1 MRLDKALCQSGERTR
16 SEATR
21 LVREGRVTVDSAVE
35 KSGARKVDMQA
46 QRVCLDGR
54 PVTDAALQYVMLC
67 KPAGVLTAARD
78 HHAKTVMDLMPA
90 ALARRD
96 VLPVGRLDK
105 DTTGLLLLSNDGA
118 LAHALLSPKRHVE
131 KEYLATVDGP
141 LTEEDAEA
149 FALGMALSDFTAKP
163 ARLVIEQTG
172 EAQSVARVFLSEGKF
187 HQVKR
192 MFTSRGRTV
201 TALRRLS
208 FGSLRLDDALADG
221 EFRFL
226 TEEEI
231 ESLRQDAKGRTT

>member
-1 MRLDKALCQSGERTR
+1 M
-16 SEATR
+16 
-21 LVREGRVTVDSAVE
+21 REGRVTVDGAVE

-46 QRVCLDGR
+46 QRICLDGL
-54 PVTDAALQYVMLC
+54 PVLDTALQYVMLC

-78 HHAKTVMDLMPA
+78 HRAKTVMDLTPP
-90 ALARRD
+90 ALARRA

-149 FALGMALSDFTAKP
+149 FALGMTLSDFTAKP
-163 ARLVIEQTG
+163 ARLIIEQTG
-172 EAQSVARVFLSEGKF
+172 ETQSVARVFLSEGKF

-192 MFTSRGRTV
+192 MFASRGRTV

-226 TEEEI
+226 TEDEI
-231 ESLRQDAKGRTT
+231 QSLRQDAKGRTT